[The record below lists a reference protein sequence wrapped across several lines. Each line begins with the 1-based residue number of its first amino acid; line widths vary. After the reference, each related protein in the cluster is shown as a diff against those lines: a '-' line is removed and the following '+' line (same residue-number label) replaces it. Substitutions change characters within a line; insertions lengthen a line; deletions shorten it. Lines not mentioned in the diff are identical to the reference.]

1 MTQKVHM
8 KHFSL
13 EEFDSPD
20 VPGSGA
26 RMDPHFLNML
36 DAIRDDA
43 GIPFVINSGFR
54 TPERNKLDGGK
65 PNSAHLKGFAADISA
80 PDSLTMALIIITAVQ
95 HGIKR
100 IGVGKHFVHLDID
113 SSLPTP
119 RIWTY

>member
-1 MTQKVHM
+1 M

-20 VPGSGA
+20 VPGSGS

-65 PNSAHLKGFAADISA
+65 PNSAHLKGLAADISA